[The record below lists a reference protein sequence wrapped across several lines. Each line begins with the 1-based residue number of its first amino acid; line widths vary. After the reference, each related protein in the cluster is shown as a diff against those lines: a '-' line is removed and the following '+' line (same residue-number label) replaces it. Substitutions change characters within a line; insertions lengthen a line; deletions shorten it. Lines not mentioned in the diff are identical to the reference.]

1 VFGNSK
7 TVVRGA
13 YGLFYGFPEG
23 LLYQRTDAM
32 QPVDLYL
39 ELIGSTFNVPWDQ
52 PFLGYPGGDPFPRGH
67 VGPSQFKNYTFLEPL
82 AGGVLNPA
90 SHVEYTQAYNFAIEQ
105 DLGHGFAFNLGYVGN
120 RAEHVMASRQFN
132 PYVFPAGTA
141 GPYETTRTYPG
152 LGTVELADAYDWEK
166 TNAVEITVTRRS
178 AHGLTLLSN
187 VVWMKTIDIG
197 SSGTEGQDGPSNPYN
212 FNFYKG
218 VADFDQALRFTASAN
233 YPFPKFH
240 VNNFAGAIVNGWQ
253 ANAIVISQSG
263 LPITITSS
271 QNDNSKS
278 GILNDLGSYVAGVS
292 SARPAGAPK
301 TEWFN
306 PAAFSPNPV
315 PSAANGYAQ
324 SFGNVPR
331 NSLRGPAYEDT
342 DISIFKNIASEK
354 RIHGQFQ
361 AEAFNAWNHTNL
373 ANPSGSAGSGTFG
386 TITATSTSTGTVNS
400 ATTAGAPRVFQ
411 FVAKIIF

>member
-1 VFGNSK
+1 MFGNSK

-39 ELIGSTFNVPWDQ
+39 QINNPPVWDA
-52 PFLGYPGGDPFPRGH
+52 PFAGYSGGDPFPRGH
-67 VGPSQFKNYTFLEPL
+67 VSPSQFKNYTFLQPL

-90 SHVEYTQAYNFAIEQ
+90 SHVEYTQAYNFTVEQ
-105 DLGHGFAFNLGYVGN
+105 DLGKGFAMNVGYVGN

-132 PYVFPAGTA
+132 PYVPATSA
-141 GPYETTRTYPG
+141 TTIETTRTYTG
-152 LGTVELADAYDWEK
+152 LGAVELADAYDWEK
-166 TNAVEITVTRRS
+166 TNALEFNVTRRS
-178 AHGLTLLSN
+178 HDLTMLAN

-197 SSGTEGQDGPSNPYN
+197 SSGTEGNAGPSNPYN

-240 VNNFAGAIVNGWQ
+240 VSNVLSQVVNGWQ
-253 ANAIVISQSG
+253 ANAIVTSQGG
-263 LPITITSS
+263 LPFSITSGA
-271 QNDNSKS
+271 DNSKS
-278 GILNDLGSYVAGVS
+278 GVGNDLGVYTGQPI
-292 SARPAGAPK
+292 ARPAGAPK

-306 PAAFSPNPV
+306 PAAFSQNPV
-315 PSAANGYAQ
+315 PSAANNWTQ

-342 DISIFKNIASEK
+342 DISLFKDILSEK

-373 ANPSGSAGSGTFG
+373 ANPTSAANSGTFG
-386 TITATSTSTGTVNS
+386 TITATSSSTGTVNIPS
-400 ATTAGAPRVFQ
+400 PAGTQRVWQ
-411 FVAKIIF
+411 FAAKIIF